1 VAGEN
6 VEKKMMVAVMI
17 AVELIP
23 GGVMSKADPP
33 LDVVNLWADVSQIHV
48 EDVNVSIEV
57 ARYVAVSYHDAGLEG
72 IMVVDDLLRNSTL
85 HIKNGYVVCAAR
97 REFAFPVKLMRGRPR
112 PLRLDVVMFHAML
125 YRHEDET
132 DAIYRCRLCESRV
145 YANLLGVNIV
155 GEAAGRRE
163 VTPQEEALLRAS
175 GFFWDLVGVSGMIS
189 VAATTGIPGVQVV
202 VARASHLI
210 GLMYGTCAEADTV
223 VRSIVDTPWRVTSG
237 TVFWAELE
245 NAIFSCSVPVR
256 WVHLEAKAVSTREP
270 LRPKSLAGEGHAA
283 PVSIVLDN
291 TVGLVIT
298 PGDKMTL
305 ALMLLFNEV
314 HHHRIATVPDES
326 TIPAVLLS
334 VLKRYKRTLAE
345 GVHSPW
351 YYGTV

>member
-1 VAGEN
+1 
-6 VEKKMMVAVMI
+6 
-17 AVELIP
+17 
-23 GGVMSKADPP
+23 MSKADPP
-33 LDVVNLWADVSQIHV
+33 FDDVNLWADVSQIHG
-48 EDVNVSIEV
+48 EDVNVSIVV
-57 ARYVAVSYHDAGLEG
+57 ARYVAMSYHDAGLGG
-72 IMVVDDLLRNSTL
+72 IMVVDDLLRNSKL
-85 HIKNGYVVCAAR
+85 SIKNGYVVGVAR
-97 REFAFPVKLMRGRPR
+97 REFAFPVKLLCGRPR

-125 YRHEDET
+125 YRHDDET
-132 DAIYRCRLCESRV
+132 DAIYQCRLCESRV

-155 GEAAGRRE
+155 AEATGRRE

-189 VAATTGIPGVQVV
+189 VAATTGIPGVQAV

-210 GLMYGTCAEADTV
+210 GLMYGTCAEADAV
-223 VRSIVDTPWRVTSG
+223 VRSIVDTPWRVTSR
-237 TVFWAELE
+237 TVFWIELE
-245 NAIFSCSVPVR
+245 KAIFSCSVPVR
-256 WVHLEAKAVSTREP
+256 WVHLEVKSVPARGP
-270 LRPKSLAGEGHAA
+270 LRPKSGAPQPGDAHAT

-314 HHHRIATVPDES
+314 HHHRISTVPDES